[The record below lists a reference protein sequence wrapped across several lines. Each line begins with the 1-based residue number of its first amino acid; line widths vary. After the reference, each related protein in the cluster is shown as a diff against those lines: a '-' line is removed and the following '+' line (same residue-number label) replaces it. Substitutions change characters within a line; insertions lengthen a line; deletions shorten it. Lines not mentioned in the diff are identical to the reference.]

1 MYDPEDESVLA
12 DGGALLLRLDR
23 VERGLDAVRKAPR
36 HVDGAEE
43 GKDHHLVALQHLGT
57 NLGTRPVS
65 RLDFKDSLSCRSR
78 TVSRS
83 LLGITLMV

>member
-23 VERGLDAVRKAPR
+23 VERGLDGVGEAPR

-43 GKDHHLVALQHLGT
+43 GQDHHLVALQHLGL
-57 NLGTRPVS
+57 NLGARPFS
-65 RLDFKDSLSCRSR
+65 RLDFKDSLS
-78 TVSRS
+78 
-83 LLGITLMV
+83 

>member
-23 VERGLDAVRKAPR
+23 VERGLDGVGEAPR

-43 GKDHHLVALQHLGT
+43 GKDHHLVALQHLGSRKEFEDAP
-57 NLGTRPVS
+57 GFPVG
-65 RLDFKDSLSCRSR
+65 LEGLF
-78 TVSRS
+78 
-83 LLGITLMV
+83 